1 MSNAVIIVAG
11 GIGNRMGSDIPKQF
25 LMLENEPILMHTM
38 RRFIDFD
45 SKIKIIVVLP
55 QKQIAFWKSLCD
67 EYQFTI
73 PHEMVHGGTSRF
85 HSVKNGLSKIT
96 GPSVVGIHDGVRP
109 FVSAETI
116 RSCYQVAEKKGN
128 AIPVVPVN
136 ETVRMV
142 SDNQS
147 QIVDRN
153 KLWMVQTPQVFQSEI
168 ILKSFEQ
175 KYSDS
180 FTDDANVVEAA
191 GHHINLVDGNRENIK
206 ITTKTDLIIAEAFIK
221 GP

>member
-1 MSNAVIIVAG
+1 
-11 GIGNRMGSDIPKQF
+11 
-25 LMLENEPILMHTM
+25 
-38 RRFIDFD
+38 
-45 SKIKIIVVLP
+45 
-55 QKQIAFWKSLCD
+55 
-67 EYQFTI
+67 
-73 PHEMVHGGTSRF
+73 MVHGGTSRF